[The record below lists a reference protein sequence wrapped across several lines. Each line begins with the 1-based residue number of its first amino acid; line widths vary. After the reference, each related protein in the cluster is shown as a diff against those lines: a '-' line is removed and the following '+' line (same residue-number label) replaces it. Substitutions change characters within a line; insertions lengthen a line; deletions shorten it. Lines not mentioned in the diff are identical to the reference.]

1 MIAAF
6 QGERGAFSEE
16 AARKLL
22 GRDVEVLPCE
32 TFDDV
37 FAAVK
42 DGRATA
48 AVVPIENSL
57 AGSVVRN
64 YELLAA
70 EDLTITA
77 EAFVRIELNLI
88 GHRGARLDDIRT
100 VASHP
105 VALAQCRR
113 FLAEHHLEVVP
124 SYDTAGSVK
133 ELMEKGGRDAGAIA
147 GETAA
152 EIYGGEILARGIE
165 DHHHNY
171 TRFLLLQTNVVTGF
185 SPSYAGV
192 KPGATFKTTVLFRT
206 PNTPGAL
213 FRAIAAFALRDIN
226 LSKIESRP
234 IEGRP
239 WEYSFYVD
247 LAGRADDANV
257 ARGIDHLREMC
268 EAVRVLGSYPTGEF

>member
-22 GRDVEVLPCE
+22 GRDVQVLPCE

-57 AGSVVRN
+57 AGSVLRN

-70 EDLTITA
+70 ADLTITA

-88 GHRGARLDDIRT
+88 AHSGVKIDDIRT

-113 FLAEHHLEVVP
+113 FLTEHHFEVTT

-133 ELMEKGGRDAGAIA
+133 DLMEKGGRDAGAIA
-147 GETAA
+147 AETAA

-171 TRFLLLQTNVVTGF
+171 TRFLLLEPDVAPALSRRERNLRGC
-185 SPSYAGV
+185 
-192 KPGATFKTTVLFRT
+192 ATFKTTVLFRT
-206 PNTPGAL
+206 PNSPGAL
-213 FRAIAAFALRDIN
+213 FRALAAFALRDIN

-247 LAGRADDANV
+247 LMGRADDANV

-268 EAVRVLGSYPTGEF
+268 EAVRVLGSYPAGEF

>member
-6 QGERGAFSEE
+6 QGERGAFSEQ

-22 GRDVEVLPCE
+22 GHDVIVLPCE
-32 TFDDV
+32 SFDDV

-42 DGRATA
+42 GGRANA
-48 AVVPIENSL
+48 AVIPIENSL
-57 AGSVVRN
+57 AGSVLRN

-70 EDLTITA
+70 EDLTITG

-88 GHRGARLDDIRT
+88 AHRGVTLEEVRK
-100 VASHP
+100 VSSHP

-113 FLAEHHLEVVP
+113 FLAQHAFEVTAA
-124 SYDTAGSVK
+124 YDTAGSVK
-133 ELMEKGGRDAGAIA
+133 ELMSNGSRDSGAIA

-171 TRFLLLQTNVVTGF
+171 TRFLLLQNVVTGF
-185 SPSYAGV
+185 SPSQ
-192 KPGATFKTTVLFRT
+192 ATFKTTVLFRT
-206 PNTPGAL
+206 PNSPGAL
-213 FRAIAAFALRDIN
+213 FRALAAFALRDIN

-247 LAGRADDANV
+247 LAGRADDPNV

-268 EAVRVLGSYPTGEF
+268 EAVRVLGTYAAGEF

>member
-6 QGERGAFSEE
+6 QGDRGAFSEE

-32 TFDDV
+32 SFDDV
-37 FAAVK
+37 FEAVK
-42 DGRATA
+42 QGRATA

-57 AGSVVRN
+57 AGSVLRN

-70 EDLTITA
+70 EQLTITA

-88 GHRGARLDDIRT
+88 AHRGVRLDEIRR
-100 VASHP
+100 VSSHP

-113 FLAEHHLEVVP
+113 FLAEHHFEVTP
-124 SYDTAGSVK
+124 AYDTAGSVK
-133 ELMEKGGRDAGAIA
+133 ELIEKGARDAGAIA

-171 TRFLLLQTNVVTGF
+171 TRFLLLQGAMPGVVTGF
-185 SPSYAGV
+185 SPSQAS
-192 KPGATFKTTVLFRT
+192 FKTTVLFRT
-206 PNTPGAL
+206 PNKPGAL
-213 FRAIAAFALRDIN
+213 FRALAAFALRDIN

-239 WEYSFYVD
+239 WEYAFYVD
-247 LAGRADDANV
+247 LAGRADDADV
-257 ARGIDHLREMC
+257 ARGINHLREMC
-268 EAVRVLGSYPTGEF
+268 ETVRVLGSYPAGEF